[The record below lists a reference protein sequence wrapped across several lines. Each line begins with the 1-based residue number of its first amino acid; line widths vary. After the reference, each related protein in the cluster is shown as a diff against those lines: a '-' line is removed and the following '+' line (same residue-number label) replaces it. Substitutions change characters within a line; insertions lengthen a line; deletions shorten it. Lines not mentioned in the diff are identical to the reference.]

1 MDAGERFPPRLIV
14 SNVVGYFF
22 RRGCMLKTPILHPQI
37 LAALGRAGHS
47 SKILIA
53 DGNYPH
59 YTKRGP
65 NAEVVFLNFTPGLL
79 SVTDVLT
86 GIANVVPIEL
96 AEVMEP
102 NRSGP
107 YAMKDD
113 PPIFED
119 FRKILKA
126 QNAGLELTRLERF
139 AFYEAAG
146 TKDVTL
152 TIATGEERIYA
163 NILLT
168 IGVVK

>member
-1 MDAGERFPPRLIV
+1 
-14 SNVVGYFF
+14 
-22 RRGCMLKTPILHPQI
+22 MLKTPILHPQI
-37 LAALGRAGHS
+37 LASLGRAGHS

-59 YTKRGP
+59 HTKRGP
-65 NAEVVFLNFTPGLL
+65 NADIVFLNFALGQMT
-79 SVTDVLT
+79 VTDILI
-86 GIANVVPIEL
+86 GIANMVPIEL

-102 NRSGP
+102 MRVGA
-107 YAMKDD
+107 YAMKGD

-126 QNAGLELTRLERF
+126 RNAGLDLTKLERF

-152 TIATGEERIYA
+152 TIASGDQRIYA

-168 IGVVK
+168 IGVVM

>member
-1 MDAGERFPPRLIV
+1 
-14 SNVVGYFF
+14 
-22 RRGCMLKTPILHPQI
+22 MLKTPILHPQI
-37 LAALGRAGHS
+37 LSALGRAGHS

-59 YTKRGP
+59 HTKRGP
-65 NAEVVFLNFTPGLL
+65 NADVVFLNFMPGMLNA
-79 SVTDVLT
+79 TDVLA
-86 GIANVVPIEL
+86 GIANVIPIEL

-102 NRSGP
+102 ARTGA
-107 YAMKDD
+107 YAMTND

-126 QNAGLELTRLERF
+126 RNPALNLTKLERF

-146 TKDVTL
+146 TKDVAL
-152 TIATGEERIYA
+152 TIATGEQRIYA

-168 IGVVK
+168 IGVVQ

>member
-1 MDAGERFPPRLIV
+1 
-14 SNVVGYFF
+14 
-22 RRGCMLKTPILHPQI
+22 MLKTPILHPQI

-47 SKILIA
+47 SKILIS

-59 YTKRGP
+59 HTKRGP
-65 NAEVVFLNFTPGLL
+65 NAEVVFLNFAPGQM
-79 SVTDVLT
+79 SVTDVLM
-86 GIANVVPIEL
+86 GIANSVPIEL

-102 NRSGP
+102 LRTGP
-107 YAMKDD
+107 YAMKND

-126 QNAGLELTRLERF
+126 RNASLDLTKLERF
-139 AFYEAAG
+139 AFYDAAG

-152 TIATGEERIYA
+152 TIATGEQRIYA

-168 IGVVK
+168 IGVVM

>member
-1 MDAGERFPPRLIV
+1 
-14 SNVVGYFF
+14 
-22 RRGCMLKTPILHPQI
+22 MLKTPILHPQI
-37 LAALGRAGHS
+37 LAALGRAGHT

-59 YTKRGP
+59 HTKRGP
-65 NAEVVFLNFTPGLL
+65 NADVVFLNFAPGQLN
-79 SVTDVLT
+79 VTDVLI
-86 GIANVVPIEL
+86 GIANTVPLEL

-102 NRSGP
+102 PRMGP
-107 YAMKDD
+107 YAMKND
-113 PPIFED
+113 PPIFDD

-126 QNAGLELTRLERF
+126 RNAALDLTKLERF

-152 TIATGEERIYA
+152 TIATGEQKIYA

-168 IGVVK
+168 IGVVM

>member
-1 MDAGERFPPRLIV
+1 
-14 SNVVGYFF
+14 
-22 RRGCMLKTPILHPQI
+22 MLKTPILHPQI
-37 LAALGRAGHS
+37 LHALGRAGHS

-59 YTKRGP
+59 FTKRGP
-65 NAEVVFLNFTPGLL
+65 NAEVVFLNFAPGQMN
-79 SVTDVLT
+79 VTDVLS
-86 GIANVVPIEL
+86 GIANTVPIEL

-102 NRSGP
+102 ARTGA
-107 YAMKDD
+107 YAMKND

-119 FRKILKA
+119 FRRILKA
-126 QNAGLELTRLERF
+126 RNAALDLTKLERF

-152 TIATGEERIYA
+152 TIATGEQRIYS

-168 IGVVK
+168 IGVVM

>member
-1 MDAGERFPPRLIV
+1 
-14 SNVVGYFF
+14 
-22 RRGCMLKTPILHPQI
+22 MLKTPILHPQI
-37 LAALGRAGHS
+37 LQALGRAGHS

-65 NAEVVFLNFTPGLL
+65 NADIVFLNFAPGQMN
-79 SVTDVLT
+79 VTDVLI
-86 GIANVVPIEL
+86 GLANTVPIEL

-102 NRSGP
+102 NRTGP
-107 YAMKDD
+107 YAMKND
-113 PPIFED
+113 PPIFEE

-126 QNAGLELTRLERF
+126 RNAALDLTKLERF

-152 TIATGEERIYA
+152 TIATGEQRIYA

-168 IGVVK
+168 IGVVM

>member
-1 MDAGERFPPRLIV
+1 
-14 SNVVGYFF
+14 
-22 RRGCMLKTPILHPQI
+22 MLKTPILHPQI

-47 SKILIA
+47 SKILIS

-59 YTKRGP
+59 HTKRGP
-65 NAEVVFLNFTPGLL
+65 NADVVYLNFAPGMLN
-79 SVTDVLT
+79 VTDVLA
-86 GIANVVPIEL
+86 GIANTVPLEL

-102 NRSGP
+102 MRTGA
-107 YAMKDD
+107 YAMKND

-126 QNAGLELTRLERF
+126 RNAMLDLTKLERF

-146 TKDVTL
+146 GKDVTL
-152 TIATGEERIYA
+152 TIATADQRIYA

-168 IGVVK
+168 IGVVM